1 MAMHNVRYV
10 VVERAGYV
18 GERDVATYD
27 TDAAAWN
34 HIEIHYSG
42 LDRDPD
48 NPDAMLPDV
57 RTDWTD
63 DDGNEQSEY
72 IN

>member
-10 VVERAGYV
+10 VVERAGYI
-18 GERDVATYD
+18 GERDVATFD
-27 TDAAAWN
+27 TDRLAWDYLAATYGDD
-34 HIEIHYSG
+34 E
-42 LDRDPD
+42 RDPD
-48 NPDAMLPDV
+48 NPDALLPDV